1 MKTLK
6 YIALLTVA
14 MLLNGCMEKALKDKE
29 LPTMRSRIVLYC
41 CLVPDAPVVVEIN
54 VSKPYLYNS
63 EGRYDEPPIDYMSSA
78 LITLSDVH
86 TGQSVQL
93 VYGKRQSNFADTFMV
108 GYRFKD
114 KFKLDN
120 LFIVPK
126 NEQFDI
132 LPGHEYRITAEY
144 EDCQPVSATTV
155 VPTGAFAISN
165 FGIVRTNAQNSDF
178 DDFHTNVEV
187 HNQTDEPG
195 TFWMHTEL
203 LYSYENSTVYYDTT
217 IGAWQRFTWS
227 RYMWNQSTQS
237 VYVQAQ
243 PDGRATGIMEH
254 SIDSSMTIDSI
265 MVATVWQV
273 NTDFMRYHS
282 SVNSNRSDDFMIFKQ
297 SENIY
302 SNIDGGLGILCA
314 YVGKELVLPNPLC
327 EK

>member
-6 YIALLTVA
+6 YIALLIVA

-41 CLVPDAPVVVEIN
+41 CLVPDAPVVAEIN
-54 VSKPYLYNS
+54 VSKPYLYNR

-93 VYGKRQSNFADTFMV
+93 VYGKRQSNFADTFTV

-120 LFIVPK
+120 LFIVPQ

-165 FGIVRTNAQNSDF
+165 FGIALVNIDPDGC
-178 DDFHTNVEV
+178 DDYHTNVVV
-187 HNQTDEPG
+187 HNQTDEPA
-195 TFWMHTEL
+195 TFWVNTEL
-203 LYSYENSTVYYDTT
+203 QQYEEKYHDYYDTT
-217 IGAWQRFTWS
+217 IGAWKRVTWVKPTLNEA
-227 RYMWNQSTQS
+227 RQS

-243 PDGRATGIMEH
+243 PDGLATGVLEH
-254 SIDSSMTIDSI
+254 GFCGASLDSMKAS
-265 MVATVWQV
+265 VWHV

-282 SVNSNRSDDFMIFKQ
+282 SVNSNSSDDFMIFKQ
-297 SENIY
+297 AENIY
-302 SNIDGGLGILCA
+302 TNIDGGLGIFCA
-314 YVGKELVLPNPLC
+314 YVGKELVLPNPLR
-327 EK
+327 ER